1 MCAERL
7 KEQRAGADL
16 GNVERRSGMTRSL
29 KLSAL
34 VSLIAYASGAAAYLW
49 RSRSAR

>member
-1 MCAERL
+1 MQEPILSAS
-7 KEQRAGADL
+7 KK
-16 GNVERRSGMTRSL
+16 RSGMTRSL

-49 RSRSAR
+49 RSAR

>member
-1 MCAERL
+1 
-7 KEQRAGADL
+7 
-16 GNVERRSGMTRSL
+16 MTRSL

-49 RSRSAR
+49 RRAR